1 MGQAFCEL
9 GFAIKEEKPIFVKI
23 GMNFENVSK
32 LGHAHNIKEWKPV
45 QELFIEY
52 KGLVDS
58 WRKLMG
64 KIQTFSDFNKTI
76 ESNIC
81 VHILDLCV

>member
-1 MGQAFCEL
+1 MQTVGQAFCEL

-32 LGHAHNIKEWKPV
+32 LGHAHSNKEWRPI

-52 KGLVDS
+52 KGLVDH
-58 WRKLMG
+58 WRKLLG
-64 KIQTFSDFNKTI
+64 RLQPSKSFISYSPNEYYELQ
-76 ESNIC
+76 
-81 VHILDLCV
+81 